1 MIAPLVT
8 RALSATHSRAVQ
20 AGTTALLVPAAATTL
35 HAVGVSTDLNTA
47 VVSQGLIEPNL
58 WVILGICA
66 LFGGIGGV
74 VAELLSLRG
83 HIEIPHR
90 VKPRGRMTRPSRLSD
105 PRNEIDLG
113 IFARVMLGA
122 AAALALLAIVSP
134 SAAAALIVNSLIAG
148 SAATAVLRLVQGRL
162 LGKSDATASRPAAQ
176 AAARNNLSVVAP
188 ATPAK
193 VASSQ

>member
-1 MIAPLVT
+1 MFTPLV
-8 RALSATHSRAVQ
+8 AKGLSATHSRAVQ

-35 HAVGVSTDLNTA
+35 HAVGVSTDLNTV
-47 VVSQGLIEPNL
+47 VVSQGLTEPNL
-58 WVILGICA
+58 WIILGMCA

-90 VKPRGRMTRPSRLSD
+90 VKPRARTTRPSRLAD

-113 IFARVMLGA
+113 IFARMMLGA

-162 LGKSDATASRPAAQ
+162 LGKAEASASKPAAQ
-176 AAARNNLSVVAP
+176 PATAARANLSVVEP

-193 VASSQ
+193 LAQ

>member
-1 MIAPLVT
+1 MIAPLVI
-8 RALSATHSRAVQ
+8 RALSATRSRAVQ

-66 LFGGIGGV
+66 VFGGIGGV

-90 VKPRGRMTRPSRLSD
+90 VKPRSRTARPSHLAD

-122 AAALALLAIVSP
+122 AAALALLALVSP

-162 LGKSDATASRPAAQ
+162 LGKGDTSASKKPVAPRSNLTVVPPAA
-176 AAARNNLSVVAP
+176 S
-188 ATPAK
+188 AK
-193 VASSQ
+193 VAQ